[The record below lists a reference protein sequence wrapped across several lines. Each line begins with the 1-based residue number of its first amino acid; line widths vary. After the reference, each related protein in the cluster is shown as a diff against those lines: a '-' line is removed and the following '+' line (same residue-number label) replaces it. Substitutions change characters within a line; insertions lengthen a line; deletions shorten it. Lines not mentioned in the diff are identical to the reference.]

1 MNQPLNS
8 VINEQASYQ
17 STADLSWALQ
27 VMSRDELQRLH
38 ALIQEQLRVQV
49 LPDSMQ
55 DNDVDC
61 TGVSMLTGR
70 ESDVLTLIA
79 SGYTRREIGATL
91 MISGNTA
98 ATHISA
104 IYRKLDI
111 GSIAEATHIAIRCGV
126 VALM

>member
-1 MNQPLNS
+1 
-8 VINEQASYQ
+8 
-17 STADLSWALQ
+17 
-27 VMSRDELQRLH
+27 MSKDELHRLY
-38 ALIQEQLRVQV
+38 AILQEQLQVQV
-49 LPDSMQ
+49 QPESMQ
-55 DNDVDC
+55 EKDVDC
-61 TGVSMLTGR
+61 TAVSMLTRR

-79 SGYTRREIGATL
+79 SGYTRREIGAAL